1 MKNIFKTILAAAVV
15 GLSSCTSILDMDPTD
30 RVSDKVLWE
39 STQNA
44 EYHVNYLY
52 SYLYDV
58 LMGQC
63 VAGQTEA
70 LTDQL
75 KYGSYNYNSLCYIP
89 SEIAY
94 GDATTLTTSYVD
106 SYLGYWGV
114 WYQGIARANN
124 AIYCLHK
131 YGQMSDEDKV
141 RLEAEIRFVRAYL
154 YFDLIK
160 RYKEVILYDENM
172 DAYTK
177 NKAVSSES
185 DGWDFIQSDLEF
197 AAANLPDKT
206 VSGGRIDK
214 GMAWGFMTRA
224 MLYAERWD
232 LVKTAAEEVEK
243 LGYSLIQAS
252 GSRALTKASDCGC
265 CDNCDCDE
273 DCDCNCNAD
282 NDDDN
287 DDNNDVGGMNDY
299 ARAYFNAFAMSIGA
313 GNNEAIIQYQ
323 FDRGAD
329 VMHSFDF
336 YYTPGGDF
344 TIYGEAGGGYGT
356 PTQEMVESYEL
367 ATGGFPDWTPW
378 HDVTTETPPYAD
390 LEPRFHASI
399 LYNGA
404 PWKGRKI
411 EPFVGGSDGW
421 CQWNLE
427 REPKGRTTTGYYL
440 RKMVDEGHDVIANS
454 GSTQPLM
461 ILRYAEVLLN
471 KAEACYHLEGKTAE
485 ANAAVRAIRNRVGLP
500 YADKEGDEL
509 WAAIRQER
517 KVELAYEGLWYWDLR
532 RWGVAHKQYP
542 EGLTGYQ
549 QHGLKI
555 EKNDD
560 GTFTYTY
567 VSVDDKDRNF
577 PEKMYRFPM
586 PSGEM
591 NNNKDVDQY
600 PEWK

>member
-1 MKNIFKTILAAAVV
+1 MKMKNIYKSAIIALMAL
-15 GLSSCTSILDMDPTD
+15 GLSSCTSFLDMSPTD
-30 RVSDKVLWE
+30 KVSDKVMWE
-39 STQNA
+39 STTNA

-52 SYLYDV
+52 SYIYDV

-70 LTDQL
+70 LTDML
-75 KYGSYNYNSLCYIP
+75 KYGSYNYNALCYIP

-94 GDATTLTTSYVD
+94 GAATTLTAGYVD
-106 SYLGYWGV
+106 SYLGYWGS
-114 WYQGIARANN
+114 WYTGISKVNK
-124 AIYCLHK
+124 AIVSLRK
-131 YGQMSDEDKV
+131 YGQMSDQDKL
-141 RLEAEIRFVRAYL
+141 RLEAEMKFMRAFL
-154 YFDLIK
+154 YFDLMK
-160 RYKEVILYDENM
+160 RYKEIIIYDENL
-172 DAYTK
+172 DAYAK
-177 NKAVSSES
+177 DKAVSSEAE
-185 DGWDFIQSDLEF
+185 GWDLIQADLEY
-197 AAANLPDKT
+197 AAENLPERTSSK
-206 VSGGRIDK
+206 GRLDK

-232 LVKTAAEEVEK
+232 LVKTAAAEVEK
-243 LGYSLIQAS
+243 LGYALESDYQDGYMKPIGS
-252 GSRALTKASDCGC
+252 GNK
-265 CDNCDCDE
+265 
-273 DCDCNCNAD
+273 
-282 NDDDN
+282 
-287 DDNNDVGGMNDY
+287 
-299 ARAYFNAFAMSIGA
+299 
-313 GNNEAIIQYQ
+313 EAIIQYQ
-323 FDRGAD
+323 FDRAND
-329 VMHSFDF
+329 VTHSYDF

-344 TIYGEAGGGYGT
+344 SINKETGGGYGT

-390 LEPRFHASI
+390 LEPRFHASV

-411 EPFVGGSDGW
+411 EPYVGGADGW

-440 RKMVDEGHDVIANS
+440 RKMVDESHDVIAYS
-454 GSTQPLM
+454 GGVQPL
-461 ILRYAEVLLN
+461 IVLRYAEVLLN
-471 KAEACYHLEGKTAE
+471 KAEACHKTNDPAG
-485 ANAAVRAIRNRVGLP
+485 ANAAVRAIRDRVDLP
-500 YADKEGDEL
+500 YEDLTGDDL
-509 WAAIRQER
+509 WKAIRQER

-532 RWGVAHKQYP
+532 RWKVAHKPYP

-555 EKNDD
+555 EKNND

-567 VSVDDKDRNF
+567 VSVDDQDRNF

-586 PSGEM
+586 PTGEL
-591 NNNKDVDQY
+591 NNNGAVDQY

>member
-1 MKNIFKTILAAAVV
+1 MVLQLLSKSLTIIVILNEVKDLKQNTKMKNIYKSAIIALMAL
-15 GLSSCTSILDMDPTD
+15 GLSSCTSFLDMSPTD
-30 RVSDKVLWE
+30 KVSDKVMWE
-39 STQNA
+39 STTNA

-52 SYLYDV
+52 SYIYDV

-70 LTDQL
+70 LTDML
-75 KYGSYNYNSLCYIP
+75 KYGSYNYNALCYIP

-94 GDATTLTTSYVD
+94 GAATTLTAGYVD
-106 SYLGYWGV
+106 SYLGYWGS
-114 WYQGIARANN
+114 WYTGISKVNK
-124 AIYCLHK
+124 AIVSLRK
-131 YGQMSDEDKV
+131 YGQMSDQDKL
-141 RLEAEIRFVRAYL
+141 RLEAEMKFMRAFL
-154 YFDLIK
+154 YFDLMK
-160 RYKEVILYDENM
+160 RYKEIIIYDENL
-172 DAYTK
+172 DAYAK
-177 NKAVSSES
+177 DKAVSSEAE
-185 DGWDFIQSDLEF
+185 GWDLIQADLEY
-197 AAANLPDKT
+197 AAENLPERTASK
-206 VSGGRIDK
+206 GRLDK

-232 LVKTAAEEVEK
+232 LVKTAAVEVEK
-243 LGYSLIQAS
+243 LGYALEADYQDGYMKPIGS
-252 GSRALTKASDCGC
+252 GNK
-265 CDNCDCDE
+265 
-273 DCDCNCNAD
+273 
-282 NDDDN
+282 
-287 DDNNDVGGMNDY
+287 
-299 ARAYFNAFAMSIGA
+299 
-313 GNNEAIIQYQ
+313 EAIIQYQ
-323 FDRGAD
+323 FDRAND
-329 VMHSFDF
+329 VTHSYDF

-344 TIYGEAGGGYGT
+344 SINKETGGGYGT

-390 LEPRFHASI
+390 LEPRFHASV

-411 EPFVGGSDGW
+411 EPYVGGADGW

-440 RKMVDEGHDVIANS
+440 RKMVDESHDVIAYS
-454 GSTQPLM
+454 GGVQPL
-461 ILRYAEVLLN
+461 IVLRYAEVLLN
-471 KAEACYHLEGKTAE
+471 KAEACHKTNDPAG
-485 ANAAVRAIRNRVGLP
+485 ANAAVRAIRDRVGLP
-500 YADKEGDEL
+500 YEDVTGDDL
-509 WAAIRQER
+509 WKAIRQER

-532 RWGVAHKQYP
+532 RWKVAHKPYP

-555 EKNDD
+555 EKNND

-567 VSVDDKDRNF
+567 VSVDDQDRNF

-586 PSGEM
+586 PTGEL
-591 NNNKDVDQY
+591 NNNGAVDQY

>member
-1 MKNIFKTILAAAVV
+1 MKNIYKLIITALIAL
-15 GLSSCTSILDMDPTD
+15 GISSCTSFLDMSPTD
-30 RVSDKVLWE
+30 KVSDKVMWE
-39 STQNA
+39 NTTNA

-52 SYLYDV
+52 SYIYDV

-70 LTDQL
+70 LTDML

-94 GDATTLTTSYVD
+94 GAATTLTAGYVD
-106 SYLGYWGV
+106 SYMGYWGS
-114 WYQGIARANN
+114 WYTGISKINK
-124 AIYCLHK
+124 AIVSLRK
-131 YGQMSDEDKV
+131 FGQMSDEDKV
-141 RLEAEIRFVRAYL
+141 RLEAEMKFMRAFL
-154 YFDLIK
+154 YFDLMK
-160 RYKEVILYDENM
+160 RYKEIIIYDENL
-172 DAYTK
+172 DAYAK
-177 NKAVSSES
+177 DKPISSEA
-185 DGWDFIQSDLEF
+185 DGWNLIQADLEY
-197 AAANLPDKT
+197 AAANLPERTASK
-206 VSGGRIDK
+206 GRLDK

-232 LVKTAAEEVEK
+232 LVKTAAAEVEK
-243 LGYSLIQAS
+243 LGY
-252 GSRALTKASDCGC
+252 ALEADY
-265 CDNCDCDE
+265 E
-273 DCDCNCNAD
+273 D
-282 NDDDN
+282 
-287 DDNNDVGGMNDY
+287 GYMKP
-299 ARAYFNAFAMSIGA
+299 IGN
-313 GNNEAIIQYQ
+313 GNKEAIIQYQ
-323 FDRGAD
+323 FDRGSD
-329 VMHSFDF
+329 VTHSYDF

-344 TIYGEAGGGYGT
+344 SIYKETGGGYGT

-404 PWKGRKI
+404 PWKNRLI
-411 EPFVGGSDGW
+411 EPYVGGADGW

-440 RKMVDEGHDVIANS
+440 RKMVDESHDVIAYS
-454 GSTQPLM
+454 GGVQPL
-461 ILRYAEVLLN
+461 IVLRYAEVLLN
-471 KAEACYHLEGKTAE
+471 KAEACHKTGDAAG
-485 ANAAVRAIRNRVGLP
+485 ANAAVKAIRDRVGLP
-500 YADKEGDEL
+500 YADKAGDEL

-532 RWGVAHKQYP
+532 RWRVAHKQYP

-567 VSVDDKDRNF
+567 VSVDDQDRNF

-586 PSGEM
+586 PTGEL
-591 NNNKDVDQY
+591 NNNGAVDQY
-600 PEWK
+600 REWK

>member
-1 MKNIFKTILAAAVV
+1 MKNIYKLIMTALIAL
-15 GLSSCTSILDMDPTD
+15 GISSCTSFLDMSPTD
-30 RVSDKVLWE
+30 KVSDKVMWE
-39 STQNA
+39 NTTNA

-52 SYLYDV
+52 SYIYDV

-70 LTDQL
+70 LTDML

-94 GDATTLTTSYVD
+94 GAATTLTAGYVD
-106 SYLGYWGV
+106 SYMGYWGS
-114 WYQGIARANN
+114 WYTGISKINK
-124 AIYCLHK
+124 AIVSLRK
-131 YGQMSDEDKV
+131 FGQMSDEDKV
-141 RLEAEIRFVRAYL
+141 RLEAEMKFMRAFL
-154 YFDLIK
+154 YFDLMK
-160 RYKEVILYDENM
+160 RYKEIIIYDENL
-172 DAYTK
+172 DAYAK
-177 NKAVSSES
+177 DKPISSEA
-185 DGWDFIQSDLEF
+185 DGWNLIQTDLEY
-197 AAANLPDKT
+197 AAANLPERTASK
-206 VSGGRIDK
+206 GRLDK

-232 LVKTAAEEVEK
+232 LVKTAAAEVEK
-243 LGYSLIQAS
+243 LGY
-252 GSRALTKASDCGC
+252 ALESDY
-265 CDNCDCDE
+265 E
-273 DCDCNCNAD
+273 D
-282 NDDDN
+282 
-287 DDNNDVGGMNDY
+287 GYMKP
-299 ARAYFNAFAMSIGA
+299 IGN
-313 GNNEAIIQYQ
+313 GNKEAIIQYQ
-323 FDRGAD
+323 FDRGSD
-329 VMHSFDF
+329 VTHSYDF

-344 TIYGEAGGGYGT
+344 SIYKETGGGYGT

-404 PWKGRKI
+404 PWKNRLI
-411 EPFVGGSDGW
+411 EPYVGGADGW

-440 RKMVDEGHDVIANS
+440 RKMVDESHDVIAYS
-454 GSTQPLM
+454 GGVQPL
-461 ILRYAEVLLN
+461 IVLRYAEVLLN
-471 KAEACYHLEGKTAE
+471 KAEACHKTGDAAG
-485 ANAAVRAIRNRVGLP
+485 ANAAVKAIRDRVGLP
-500 YADKEGDEL
+500 YADKAGDEL

-532 RWGVAHKQYP
+532 RWRVAHKQYP

-567 VSVDDKDRNF
+567 VSVDDQDRNF

-586 PSGEM
+586 PTSEL
-591 NNNKDVDQY
+591 NNNGAVDQY
-600 PEWK
+600 REWK

>member
-1 MKNIFKTILAAAVV
+1 MKNIYKSAIIALMAL
-15 GLSSCTSILDMDPTD
+15 GLSSCTSFLDMSPTD
-30 RVSDKVLWE
+30 KVSDKVMWE
-39 STQNA
+39 STTNA

-52 SYLYDV
+52 SYIYDV

-70 LTDQL
+70 LTDML
-75 KYGSYNYNSLCYIP
+75 KYGSYNYNALCYIP

-94 GDATTLTTSYVD
+94 GAATTLTAGYVD
-106 SYLGYWGV
+106 SYLGYWGS
-114 WYQGIARANN
+114 WYTGISKVNK
-124 AIYCLHK
+124 AIVSLRK
-131 YGQMSDEDKV
+131 YGQMSDQDKL
-141 RLEAEIRFVRAYL
+141 RLEAEMKFMRAFL
-154 YFDLIK
+154 YFDLMK
-160 RYKEVILYDENM
+160 RYKEIIIYDENL
-172 DAYTK
+172 DAYAK
-177 NKAVSSES
+177 DKAVSSEAE
-185 DGWDFIQSDLEF
+185 GWDLIQADLEY
-197 AAANLPDKT
+197 AAENLPERTASK
-206 VSGGRIDK
+206 GRLDK

-232 LVKTAAEEVEK
+232 LVKTAAAEVEK
-243 LGYSLIQAS
+243 LGYALEADYQDGYMKPIGS
-252 GSRALTKASDCGC
+252 GNK
-265 CDNCDCDE
+265 
-273 DCDCNCNAD
+273 
-282 NDDDN
+282 
-287 DDNNDVGGMNDY
+287 
-299 ARAYFNAFAMSIGA
+299 
-313 GNNEAIIQYQ
+313 EAIIQYQ
-323 FDRGAD
+323 FDRAND
-329 VMHSFDF
+329 VTHSYDF

-344 TIYGEAGGGYGT
+344 SINKETGGGYGT

-390 LEPRFHASI
+390 LEPRFHASV

-411 EPFVGGSDGW
+411 EPYVGGADGW

-440 RKMVDEGHDVIANS
+440 RKMVDESHDVIAYS
-454 GSTQPLM
+454 GGVQPL
-461 ILRYAEVLLN
+461 IVLRYAEVLLN
-471 KAEACYHLEGKTAE
+471 KAEACHKTNDPAG
-485 ANAAVRAIRNRVGLP
+485 ANAAVRAIRDRVDLP
-500 YADKEGDEL
+500 YEDLTGDDL
-509 WAAIRQER
+509 WKAIRQER

-532 RWGVAHKQYP
+532 RWKVAHKPYP

-555 EKNDD
+555 EKNND

-567 VSVDDKDRNF
+567 VSVDDQDRNF

-586 PSGEM
+586 PTGEL
-591 NNNKDVDQY
+591 NNNGAVDQY

>member
-1 MKNIFKTILAAAVV
+1 MTALIPLGI
-15 GLSSCTSILDMDPTD
+15 SSCTSFLDMSPTD
-30 RVSDKVLWE
+30 KVSDKVMWE
-39 STQNA
+39 NTTNA

-52 SYLYDV
+52 SYIYDV

-70 LTDQL
+70 LTDML

-94 GDATTLTTSYVD
+94 GAATTLTAGYVD
-106 SYLGYWGV
+106 SYMGYWGS
-114 WYQGIARANN
+114 WYTGISKINK
-124 AIYCLHK
+124 AIVSLRK
-131 YGQMSDEDKV
+131 FGQMSDEDKV
-141 RLEAEIRFVRAYL
+141 RLEAEMKFMRAFL
-154 YFDLIK
+154 YFDLMK
-160 RYKEVILYDENM
+160 RYKEIIIYDENL
-172 DAYTK
+172 DAYAK
-177 NKAVSSES
+177 DKPISSEA
-185 DGWDFIQSDLEF
+185 DGWNLIQADLEY
-197 AAANLPDKT
+197 AAAILPERT
-206 VSGGRIDK
+206 VSKGRLDK

-232 LVKTAAEEVEK
+232 LVKNAAAEVEK
-243 LGYSLIQAS
+243 LGY
-252 GSRALTKASDCGC
+252 ALEADY
-265 CDNCDCDE
+265 E
-273 DCDCNCNAD
+273 D
-282 NDDDN
+282 
-287 DDNNDVGGMNDY
+287 GYMKP
-299 ARAYFNAFAMSIGA
+299 IGN
-313 GNNEAIIQYQ
+313 GNKEAIIQYQ
-323 FDRGAD
+323 FDRGSD
-329 VMHSFDF
+329 VTHSYDF

-344 TIYGEAGGGYGT
+344 SIYKETGGGYGT

-404 PWKGRKI
+404 PWKNRLI
-411 EPFVGGSDGW
+411 EPYVGGADGW

-440 RKMVDEGHDVIANS
+440 RKMVDESHDVIAYS
-454 GSTQPLM
+454 GGVQPL
-461 ILRYAEVLLN
+461 IVLRYAEVLLN
-471 KAEACYHLEGKTAE
+471 KAEACHKTGDAAG
-485 ANAAVRAIRNRVGLP
+485 ANAAVKAIRDRVGLP
-500 YADKEGDEL
+500 YAEKAGDEL

-532 RWGVAHKQYP
+532 RWKVAHKQYP

-567 VSVDDKDRNF
+567 VSVDDQDRNF

-586 PSGEM
+586 PTGEL
-591 NNNKDVDQY
+591 NNNGAVEQY

>member
-1 MKNIFKTILAAAVV
+1 MTALIALGI
-15 GLSSCTSILDMDPTD
+15 SSCTSFLDMSPTD
-30 RVSDKVLWE
+30 KVSDKVMWE
-39 STQNA
+39 NTTNA

-52 SYLYDV
+52 SYIYDV

-70 LTDQL
+70 LTDML

-94 GDATTLTTSYVD
+94 GAATTLTAGYVD
-106 SYLGYWGV
+106 SYMGYWGS
-114 WYQGIARANN
+114 WYTGISKINK
-124 AIYCLHK
+124 AIVSLRK
-131 YGQMSDEDKV
+131 FGQMSDEDKV
-141 RLEAEIRFVRAYL
+141 RLEAEMKFMRAFL
-154 YFDLIK
+154 YFDLMK
-160 RYKEVILYDENM
+160 RYKEIIIYDENL
-172 DAYTK
+172 DAYAK
-177 NKAVSSES
+177 NKPISSEA
-185 DGWDFIQSDLEF
+185 DGWNLIQADLEY
-197 AAANLPDKT
+197 AAANLPERTASK
-206 VSGGRIDK
+206 GRLDK

-232 LVKTAAEEVEK
+232 LVKNAAAEVEK
-243 LGYSLIQAS
+243 LGY
-252 GSRALTKASDCGC
+252 ALETDY
-265 CDNCDCDE
+265 E
-273 DCDCNCNAD
+273 D
-282 NDDDN
+282 
-287 DDNNDVGGMNDY
+287 GYMKP
-299 ARAYFNAFAMSIGA
+299 IGN
-313 GNNEAIIQYQ
+313 GNKEAIIQYQ
-323 FDRGAD
+323 FDRGSD
-329 VMHSFDF
+329 VTHSYDF

-344 TIYGEAGGGYGT
+344 SIYKETGGGYGT

-404 PWKGRKI
+404 PWKNRLI
-411 EPFVGGSDGW
+411 EPYVGGADGW

-440 RKMVDEGHDVIANS
+440 RKMVDESHDVIAYS
-454 GSTQPLM
+454 GGVQPL
-461 ILRYAEVLLN
+461 IVLRYAEVLLN
-471 KAEACYHLEGKTAE
+471 KAEACHKTGDAAG
-485 ANAAVRAIRNRVGLP
+485 ANAAVKAIRERVGLP
-500 YADKEGDEL
+500 YAEKAGDEL

-532 RWGVAHKQYP
+532 RWKVAHKQYP

-567 VSVDDKDRNF
+567 VSVDDQDRNF

-586 PSGEM
+586 PTGEL
-591 NNNKDVDQY
+591 NNNGAVEQY
-600 PEWK
+600 REWK

>member
-1 MKNIFKTILAAAVV
+1 MKDLKQNMKMKNIYKSAIIALMAL
-15 GLSSCTSILDMDPTD
+15 GLSSCTSFLDMSPTD
-30 RVSDKVLWE
+30 KVSDKVMWE
-39 STQNA
+39 STTNA

-52 SYLYDV
+52 SYIYDV

-70 LTDQL
+70 LTDML
-75 KYGSYNYNSLCYIP
+75 KYGSYNYNALCYIP

-94 GDATTLTTSYVD
+94 GAATTLTAGYVD
-106 SYLGYWGV
+106 SYLGYWGS
-114 WYQGIARANN
+114 WYTGISKVNK
-124 AIYCLHK
+124 AIVSLRK
-131 YGQMSDEDKV
+131 YGQMSDQDKL
-141 RLEAEIRFVRAYL
+141 RLEAEMKFMRAFL
-154 YFDLIK
+154 YFDLMK
-160 RYKEVILYDENM
+160 RYKEIIIYDENL
-172 DAYTK
+172 DAYAK
-177 NKAVSSES
+177 DKAVSSEAE
-185 DGWDFIQSDLEF
+185 GWDLIQADLEY
-197 AAANLPDKT
+197 AAENLPERTASK
-206 VSGGRIDK
+206 GRLDK

-232 LVKTAAEEVEK
+232 LVKTAAVEVEK
-243 LGYSLIQAS
+243 LGYALEADYQDGYMKPIGS
-252 GSRALTKASDCGC
+252 GNK
-265 CDNCDCDE
+265 
-273 DCDCNCNAD
+273 
-282 NDDDN
+282 
-287 DDNNDVGGMNDY
+287 
-299 ARAYFNAFAMSIGA
+299 
-313 GNNEAIIQYQ
+313 EAIIQYQ
-323 FDRGAD
+323 FDRAND
-329 VMHSFDF
+329 VTHSYDF

-344 TIYGEAGGGYGT
+344 SINKETGGGYGT

-390 LEPRFHASI
+390 LEPRFHASV

-411 EPFVGGSDGW
+411 EPYVGGADGW

-440 RKMVDEGHDVIANS
+440 RKMVDESHDVIAYS
-454 GSTQPLM
+454 GGVQPL
-461 ILRYAEVLLN
+461 IVLRYAEVLLN
-471 KAEACYHLEGKTAE
+471 KAEACHKTNDPAG
-485 ANAAVRAIRNRVGLP
+485 ANAAVRAIRDRVGLP
-500 YADKEGDEL
+500 YEDVTGDDL
-509 WAAIRQER
+509 WKAIRQER

-532 RWGVAHKQYP
+532 RWKVAHKPYP

-555 EKNDD
+555 EKNND

-567 VSVDDKDRNF
+567 VSVDDQDRNF

-586 PSGEM
+586 PTGEL
-591 NNNKDVDQY
+591 NNNGAVDQY